1 MSNSARSICAG
12 QAESLAPFRKALR
25 GSRNINC
32 QRTIINNPGKL
43 APNCRLQRI
52 QIAANMSGLT
62 SKINS
67 PKVRRGMEKFKR
79 DEIVAVVV
87 LDEASHAANC
97 VLVGLKVG
105 NNELLESD
113 DVR

>member
-1 MSNSARSICAG
+1 
-12 QAESLAPFRKALR
+12 
-25 GSRNINC
+25 
-32 QRTIINNPGKL
+32 
-43 APNCRLQRI
+43 
-52 QIAANMSGLT
+52 MSGVT

-87 LDEASHAANC
+87 LDEPSDSANG

-105 NNELLESD
+105 DNELLESD